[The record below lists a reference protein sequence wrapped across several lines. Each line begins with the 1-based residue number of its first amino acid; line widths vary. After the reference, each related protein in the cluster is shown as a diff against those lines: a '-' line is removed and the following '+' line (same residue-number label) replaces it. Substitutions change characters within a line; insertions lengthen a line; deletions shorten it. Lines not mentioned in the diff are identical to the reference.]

1 MMDVNDF
8 IILNCFGTLTN
19 MSINAEILELTKKH
33 IENEKSMIE
42 ELKELNRRLENGRS
56 DKLRFKQ

>member
-1 MMDVNDF
+1 
-8 IILNCFGTLTN
+8 

-42 ELKELNRRLENGRS
+42 ELKELNRRLENGGS

>member
-1 MMDVNDF
+1 MIDVNDF

-33 IENEKSMIE
+33 IENEKSIIE
-42 ELKELNRRLENGRS
+42 ELKELNRRLEIGRN
-56 DKLRFKQ
+56 DKL

>member
-1 MMDVNDF
+1 MDINDF

-33 IENEKSMIE
+33 IENEKSIIE
-42 ELKELNRRLENGRS
+42 ELKELNRRLENGGS